1 MAEKTKYIYVRYDPL
16 LEVVVCAH
24 EKPDTHCKVC
34 SKREYQKR
42 NAYQLCQKKL
52 KLKP

>member
-1 MAEKTKYIYVRYDPL
+1 MENAIKYVYVRYDPL
-16 LEVVVCAH
+16 LEVVLCVH
-24 EKPDTHCKVC
+24 EKPDTHFKVC
-34 SKREYQKR
+34 NKGEYKKR